1 MEIYLN
7 LNNKTHKLS
16 LFDDEELTLTKKW
29 DEQQVMQAYGSFSS
43 TFNIPIDAINSEI
56 FGYYNE
62 IDSIFSDYVIDPNYY
77 ISSKIVID
85 SYEFLGNVQLIG
97 FTEKNGLPYSFQI
110 SFYGDEHDLI
120 KEMNKDPNNPNK
132 LVKLNDA
139 LQLPNLIFNYDSVTL
154 SWESGNTF
162 TDNGV
167 TWSSNDYFIPLMAN
181 QRPFVLNQFDLSEN
195 NIYPVKIFENGVE
208 TFQHTSGI
216 TMTDLS
222 ASYNFKWILDKM
234 FTYNNITH
242 SPSTSIIEF
251 LDEMFIM
258 STTNFDQYVGNLLN
272 MSIDYDENDNF
283 FDLNGRRY
291 NQLEKLLYLPNNI
304 DKTSLYPDAYNHD
317 CYHVGEE
324 NNYQINFTYDISD
337 DASMGLIENMPPNC
351 RESFDSIIFY
361 IFDDQ
366 NNLIAKGSSK
376 NKHDT
381 IVIEKY
387 FYVGQILYFTCQAKY
402 KVYDPNVPKGFND
415 DSQYF
420 YFKDRF
426 WNGELSGRISV
437 SSIAIN
443 NYDYVK
449 NIQRWPDM
457 LSSDFFLNF
466 CKSFNIFFIY
476 DDTNRI
482 IKTYFKD
489 EIPRNIY
496 DLTDSMIQDKDY
508 AFTHK
513 QLYKKVNLKFK
524 TSKDIN
530 NITYKTNNSKK
541 NIAFG
546 EYISYEKYDIGIKDL
561 TQESIFN
568 VFPNTKLNVT
578 DNRNNIRTATNMS
591 LHSELNESLSPI
603 TSDFLLFYR
612 NKMVV
617 PTAPYNLQNDS
628 IFFYKMDDKISK
640 YSPYQNK
647 YIDTEGDGYSLDYN
661 NPKLNLYDNNTQRYE
676 VSLDFLLE
684 LDIVSKLKVYDL
696 ILVNNIYYEIKNITT
711 NIRNGYTTL
720 KLVTI
725 NVTTITGQQQEPV
738 IVTTTTTTSAPCN
751 PLAITCTPT
760 YFDHGSAS
768 AITFSNLC
776 SFDPS
781 NTPPLT
787 GVSHMF
793 IRNLN
798 ISYPAALKY
807 NGTDVY
813 EDQKITF
820 NGTLDD
826 LQYTLMYYAN
836 QNNNNTYIDS
846 FDIYFVMDCGA
857 FTNIETK
864 EIIINAAAIPVT
876 TTTTTLPVNTHPPV
890 SLAYGSDSYLTL
902 DEENQVLNLS
912 LPNFNTGTTI
922 DKFIDLTDTF
932 NTWPTNHGQ
941 MLKVGDDAVEYST
954 KIGSDATGPWVY
966 VTESHEVT
974 STNKE
979 VDEMGDWQDY
989 GDSGWT
995 YAHGGFTHIT
1005 GNSYLLYSPA
1015 LHLKYSEDNYDQ
1027 TEYMLYVVKE
1037 SVDPIS
1043 VYLNG
1048 SLIRLIDGPN
1058 TGYNCPFTVP
1068 TDGDYV
1074 ISIEV
1079 SSTDAVVLSN
1089 LHIDYYYYTD
1099 VYTYAG
1105 GLRIVDNTYTSQL
1118 NFPNHAGKIGDV
1130 CVMDDDG
1137 LTMTF
1142 KSGLDAG
1149 LITKEQLSGL
1159 TGGQLLKYYPST
1171 NTFISVPDNS
1181 YKWDDAILKHSFSG
1195 GTSGFMYQDSFDNY
1209 RIVDLSGFTG
1219 DYLSKDDFGD
1229 GLMKI
1234 SGDTTSTIVDNS
1246 SHWNTLDT
1254 LGQKKFWQG
1263 TAAAYAAITTKN
1275 ANTIYFINV

>member
-16 LFDDEELTLTKKW
+16 LFDDEDLTLTKKW
-29 DEQQVMQAYGSFSS
+29 DEQQVMQSYGSFSS

-62 IDSIFSDYVIDPNYY
+62 IGSKFSDYVIDPNYY

-110 SFYGDEHDLI
+110 TFYGDEHDLI
-120 KEMNKDPNNPNK
+120 KEMNGDKTQ
-132 LVKLNDA
+132 LIKLNTA
-139 LQLPNLIFNYDSVTL
+139 LVLPNLLFNYEHVTK
-154 SWESGNTF
+154 SWESGNTLDSGWIS
-162 TDNGV
+162 DNF
-167 TWSSNDYFIPLMAN
+167 FIPLMAN
-181 QRPFVLNQFDLSEN
+181 QRPITLNQFDLGEN
-195 NIYPVKIFENGVE
+195 NIYPVKIIESGIE
-208 TFQHTSGI
+208 TYQTSSGI
-216 TMTDLS
+216 TMNDLS

-234 FTYNNITH
+234 FSYCNITH
-242 SPSTSIIEF
+242 NPSQSILDF
-251 LDEMFIM
+251 LDDMFIM
-258 STTNFDQYVGNLLN
+258 SSTNYDTYTANLLT
-272 MSIDYDENDNF
+272 MSIKYDNEPTTGYYVDNHGNVYNLLKKHKYLENNSDT
-283 FDLNGRRY
+283 
-291 NQLEKLLYLPNNI
+291 
-304 DKTSLYPDAYNHD
+304 TSYYSNA
-317 CYHVGEE
+317 YHVPED
-324 NNYQINFTYDISD
+324 NNYKISFNYDVIDNPKLYIPDGFSLPPSSNPQFYQIYFFLIDDNGTVIGKAIS
-337 DASMGLIENMPPNC
+337 A
-351 RESFDSIIFY
+351 
-361 IFDDQ
+361 
-366 NNLIAKGSSK
+366 

-381 IVIEKY
+381 ISIEKY
-387 FYVGQILYFTCQAKY
+387 LYEGQTIYLCLQVVYQGYDKNKKKYFHIVDTFDGSE
-402 KVYDPNVPKGFND
+402 V
-415 DSQYF
+415 
-420 YFKDRF
+420 
-426 WNGELSGRISV
+426 SGRISI
-437 SSIAIN
+437 SSYAIN
-443 NYDYVK
+443 NYNFVK
-449 NIQRWPDM
+449 NIQKWPDM
-457 LSSDFFLNF
+457 LCSDFFLNF

-476 DDTNRI
+476 DDKNKI
-482 IKTYFKD
+482 LNTYFKD
-489 EIPRNIY
+489 EIPRTIY
-496 DLTDSMIQDKDY
+496 DLTDSLIQDKDY

-513 QLYKKVNLKFK
+513 VLYKKINVKFK
-524 TSKDIN
+524 EGKDIN
-530 NITYKTNNSKK
+530 NIKYKSNNDKK
-541 NIAFG
+541 NISFG
-546 EYISYEKYDIGIKDL
+546 EYVAYERYDVGITNM
-561 TQESIFN
+561 TQESIFS

-578 DNRNNIRTATNMS
+578 DSQNNIVETTNIS
-591 LHSELNESLSPI
+591 FHSELNDSLAPI
-603 TSDFLLFYR
+603 TTDFLLFYR
-612 NKMVV
+612 NKIEV
-617 PTAPYNLQNDS
+617 PSIPYNLQNDD
-628 IFFYKMDDKISK
+628 IFFYKVDNIVSK
-640 YSPYQNK
+640 YGPYQQK
-647 YIDTEGDGYSLDYN
+647 YIDTEGQDGYALDYN
-661 NPKLNLYDNNTQRYE
+661 DTKLNYIDNNTQRYE

-696 ILVNNIYYEIKNITT
+696 IVVNNIYYEIKNITT
-711 NIRNGYTTL
+711 NVRNGYTTL

-826 LQYTLMYYAN
+826 LQYTLIYYAN

-846 FDIYFVMDCGA
+846 FDIYFVMECGA
-857 FTNIETK
+857 FTNVETK
-864 EIIINAAAIPVT
+864 EIIINAASIPIT

-890 SLAYGSDSYLTL
+890 TLANGSDAYLTL

-932 NTWPTNHGQ
+932 NTWPSNHGQ

-979 VDEMGDWQDY
+979 VDEMTY
-989 GDSGWT
+989 TEYYSDSGWT
-995 YAHGGFTHIT
+995 YYRGSFTHIT
-1005 GNSYLLYSPA
+1005 GNTNLLYGPT
-1015 LHLKYSEDNYDQ
+1015 LPLKYSEDNYDQ
-1027 TEYMLYVVKE
+1027 TEYMLYVIKE
-1037 SVDPIS
+1037 STDPIS

-1048 SLIRLIDGPN
+1048 ALIRLIDGPN

-1068 TDGDYV
+1068 SDGDYV
-1074 ISIEV
+1074 ISFEV

-1099 VYTYAG
+1099 VYSYAG
-1105 GLRIVDNTYTSQL
+1105 GMRIVDNTYTSQL
-1118 NFPNHAGKIGDV
+1118 NYPNHAGEIGDV

-1149 LITKEQLSGL
+1149 LIVKEQLSGL

-1171 NTFISVPDNS
+1171 NTFISVPDKS
-1181 YKWDDAILKHSFSG
+1181 YIWDKAILKDSFSG
-1195 GTSGFMYQDSFDNY
+1195 GTTGFMYQDSFDNY

-1234 SGDTTSTIVDNS
+1234 SGDITSTIVDNS
-1246 SHWNTLDT
+1246 DHWNTLDT

-1263 TAAAYAAITTKN
+1263 TAAAYAAITTKD
-1275 ANTIYFINV
+1275 ANTLYFINVV